1 MRVFH
6 GLEAYRPS
14 GRPACL
20 ALGTF
25 DGLHKGHQA
34 IVAEVLH
41 AAAREGAEA
50 VVITFDP
57 HPLTVVAPPREP
69 FLLTTIEERIALFEA
84 TSIDAL
90 VVARFDEHIRR
101 MPAAEWLDMLGARV
115 GMRRV
120 VLSSGHT
127 FGRDRQGTPAFL
139 EAWASPR
146 GIGVT
151 TVRPVTNEDAVI
163 SSTAI
168 RERLRAGDVRTAA
181 VWLGRWYSAA
191 GLVVRGEG
199 RGRSLGVPTA
209 NLRLLPEKVVPATGV
224 YAAYARLAG
233 EVHMAAASIGTR
245 PTFGGEGLTVEAHL
259 LDLDRDL
266 YGQRIELAFVER
278 LRDELRFVT
287 PSALVEQMMADLAA
301 ARVLLEAERTG
312 PGGWIA

>member
-1 MRVFH
+1 VRVFH
-6 GLEAYRPS
+6 GLEAYRRS
-14 GRPACL
+14 ERPACV

-25 DGLHKGHQA
+25 DGLHRGHQA
-34 IVAEVLH
+34 IVAEVLA
-41 AAAREGAEA
+41 AAAREGSEA

-57 HPLTVVAPPREP
+57 HPLTVVAPPQEP

-84 TSIDAL
+84 TSIEAL
-90 VVARFDEHIRR
+90 IVARFDERTRR
-101 MPAAEWLDMLGARV
+101 MPAAEWLDLLEARV

-120 VLSSGHT
+120 VLSSSHT

-139 EAWASPR
+139 EAWAAPR

-151 TVRPVTNEDAVI
+151 TVAPVTNEGAVI

-168 RERLRAGDVRTAA
+168 RERLRAGDVGTAA
-181 VWLGRWYSAA
+181 AWLGRWYSAA
-191 GLVVRGEG
+191 GTVVRGEG

-209 NLRLLPEKVVPATGV
+209 NLRLPAEKVVPATGV

-245 PTFGGEGLTVEAHL
+245 PTFGGDRLTVEAHL

-266 YGQRIELAFVER
+266 YGQQVELAFVER
-278 LRDELRFVT
+278 LRDELRFAT
-287 PSALVEQMMADLAA
+287 SSALAEQMLADLDA
-301 ARVLLEAERTG
+301 ARMLLAMERTRS
-312 PGGWIA
+312 GGWIA